1 MMILCSIFFLLS
13 FISSL
18 NSWLDIRRL
27 EISYFLVIFYFLF
40 YHFFSELTIFV
51 SLWVLSVIKR
61 NPLFFHSISCKNN
74 GFLFTTPNINENKI
88 QTYSIILLYLWHTIF
103 FSYRIA
109 CMLLCWKLYSLLA
122 MLLAIDLLGFH
133 DTGYYFFGMIFHC
146 EFFIVRTNVNLVPN
160 FKLKCQCK
168 FKCYCQF
175 FLLNDVL
182 IYRFM

>member
-18 NSWLDIRRL
+18 NSWLRRL

-74 GFLFTTPNINENKI
+74 GFLFITPNINELMNKWKFKLIVSYCYTCGI
-88 QTYSIILLYLWHTIF
+88 QYFFPIGLLACCYAGNCTVCWLCCWQSICWAFMIPDIIF
-103 FSYRIA
+103 LAWFFIA
-109 CMLLCWKLYSLLA
+109 NSLLSA
-122 MLLAIDLLGFH
+122 RM
-133 DTGYYFFGMIFHC
+133 
-146 EFFIVRTNVNLVPN
+146 
-160 FKLKCQCK
+160 
-168 FKCYCQF
+168 
-175 FLLNDVL
+175 
-182 IYRFM
+182 